1 MRWVSK
7 MMKRIAILTL
17 IILGIP
23 MGLFAKDPQIVIDA
37 KKSAKWISNALTSSG
52 YKADF
57 SLESLKEIDRFFD
70 EHSENGKPKPGGL
83 LSEQLGSRIFS
94 IGSYVGE
101 VLLKKYGGKWIGND
115 NDPDSEMN
123 LELRL
128 KGDVG
133 LWPIQKVIKRLQNGS
148 EDSLYFYGKVAG
160 EIQKDQTQHQPPSD
174 R

>member
-1 MRWVSK
+1 
-7 MMKRIAILTL
+7 MKKIAILTL
-17 IILGIP
+17 IIMGIP
-23 MGLFAKDPQIVIDA
+23 LGLFAKDPQIIVDA
-37 KKSAKWISNALTSSG
+37 IKSAKWISKALNSSG

-70 EHSENGKPKPGGL
+70 EHSENGKPKVGGL
-83 LSEQLGSRIFS
+83 LGEQLGSRIFS

-101 VLLKKYGGKWIGND
+101 VLKKEYGGKWVGND
-115 NDPDSEMN
+115 SDPDSEIN

-128 KGDVG
+128 NGDIG
-133 LWPIQKVIKRLQNGS
+133 LYPIKKTIKRLQNGS

-160 EIQKDQTQHQPPSD
+160 EIQNEQTQHQPSAD